1 MPHRKHDPIEE
12 KVRRCRIYIIPIIL
26 AAATALS
33 LLAGARSTVRP
44 AGADASK
51 SRFLYYQGLREMSQ
65 NNNDAAYEY
74 FNAAVHLDPD
84 NADAAML
91 LAPLRMYLS
100 NPELSDSAWR
110 QKSLDMMR
118 RYVDRYPDDID
129 EGLQYALIAGMNDT
143 MPEAIRVME
152 NLMER
157 QPDNTT
163 VLAYLSQAYARN
175 GNPVKAVE
183 ALDRFEAIEGRNSGV
198 TLQKMSLLLENR
210 DTVGA
215 MRQVQSMIDSNP
227 ADYTARI
234 LKGNLFDVMN
244 LPDSA
249 ENEYETARRMAPTA
263 SEPMV
268 ALMDIYRSR
277 GDSAAYDNM
286 LYEVLLTDNMDIQQ
300 KSGLLSEYLQH
311 VINEKS
317 DTRRGDYLFDV
328 LRSEYPHEPEV
339 MNLAARYS
347 AAKSD
352 FASAAE
358 QIQYALDMDRK
369 NPELWQQ
376 LIFYLANA
384 NKYDDAVRAYE
395 QADSTVEMTPSLRL
409 YGGMLLQNSGRNDDA
424 MALYRRLLAEVAPDF
439 DSSRPID
446 MNADIPRTI
455 TLQDLDF
462 MSSILTSMGDCAYN
476 MNDSTAAFLD
486 YRNALEID
494 PDNSLAA
501 NNYAYF
507 MSISGGDLNRA
518 YELSQQ
524 SLRGEQSDNP
534 TYIDTNAWIL
544 YLRGDYKQ
552 ALEQQKRAIELME
565 KSGAEDVEALEHF
578 GDILIM
584 NDQPDTA
591 IEYWQKALKLDPAR
605 KELRDKIERT
615 KKELKQ

>member
-1 MPHRKHDPIEE
+1 
-12 KVRRCRIYIIPIIL
+12 
-26 AAATALS
+26 
-33 LLAGARSTVRP
+33 
-44 AGADASK
+44 
-51 SRFLYYQGLREMSQ
+51 MSQ

-74 FNAAVHLDPD
+74 FNAAVRLDPD
-84 NADAAML
+84 NAYAAML

-100 NPELSDSAWR
+100 NPELTDSAWR

-175 GNPVKAVE
+175 GDPVKAVE

-244 LPDSA
+244 LTDSA

-317 DTRRGDYLFDV
+317 DTRRGDYLFGV

-352 FASAAE
+352 FVSAAE

-384 NKYDDAVRAYE
+384 NKYDDAVHAYE

-409 YGGMLLQNSGRNDDA
+409 YGGMLLQQSGRSKEA
-424 MALYRRLLAEVAPDF
+424 MDLYRRLLAEVAPNF

-507 MSISGGDLNRA
+507 LSISGGDLNRA
-518 YELSQQ
+518 YELSQK

-565 KSGAEDVEALEHF
+565 KSGVEDVEALEHF

-584 NDQPDTA
+584 NEQPDKA
-591 IEYWQKALKLDPAR
+591 VEYWQKALKLDPAR